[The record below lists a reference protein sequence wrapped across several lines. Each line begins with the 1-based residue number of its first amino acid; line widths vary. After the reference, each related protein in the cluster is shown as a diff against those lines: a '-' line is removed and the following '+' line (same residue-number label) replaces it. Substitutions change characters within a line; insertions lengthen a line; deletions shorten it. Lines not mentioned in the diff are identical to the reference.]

1 MSEKINKTLCYI
13 EDDKLFLSNEVNIK
27 HVGFFKETFSDF
39 STIVYFEKERPECPH
54 CEHEMTDNGSRPAK
68 PNKLENFRKKQ
79 YICRDCNKTKV
90 TSLEPFI
97 EENCNYS
104 WEICLKCLNY
114 DYINYSSYE
123 RKTEMIEFE
132 NGVKMPRQTAYHFES
147 KHSSEFLKQEE
158 EAIVRLLEE
167 NGIDPTGYY
176 HYDEQYPHYDGK
188 PMVRLAL
195 LDAITNLPINEL
207 IIAKEDFDKSVV
219 KSFLNSSLSGLP
231 KIALITDG
239 APMYPKIIDE
249 MGMKHQLCVFHII
262 KNHHTNSF
270 KNISRVSRRIKTI
283 QKQIATNKNIIK
295 KLKQDKKDQDLSQK
309 KRKKLGN
316 RITKIEEEN
325 KKLRKELK
333 EKKDK
338 LKELLANDERIE
350 NIYKA
355 EDKKG
360 ATRKF
365 NTLNNR
371 RKHLD
376 NNTGG
381 FLANLDKKLDRTLT
395 YYDDPSIPKTNNNIE
410 RYFGITLPHE
420 IKRKYRTVKG
430 LTRWLRLQRIRWIR
444 RNILHQNELENMSI
458 KQLS

>member
-1 MSEKINKTLCYI
+1 
-13 EDDKLFLSNEVNIK
+13 
-27 HVGFFKETFSDF
+27 
-39 STIVYFEKERPECPH
+39 
-54 CEHEMTDNGSRPAK
+54 
-68 PNKLENFRKKQ
+68 
-79 YICRDCNKTKV
+79 
-90 TSLEPFI
+90 
-97 EENCNYS
+97 
-104 WEICLKCLNY
+104 
-114 DYINYSSYE
+114 
-123 RKTEMIEFE
+123 MIEFE

-295 KLKQDKKDQDLSQK
+295 KLKQDKKRSRFIPKEKKKTRKSNHQNRRRKQK
-309 KRKKLGN
+309 IKKRTKRKK
-316 RITKIEEEN
+316 RQI
-325 KKLRKELK
+325 
-333 EKKDK
+333 
-338 LKELLANDERIE
+338 
-350 NIYKA
+350 
-355 EDKKG
+355 KG
-360 ATRKF
+360 IISK
-365 NTLNNR
+365 
-371 RKHLD
+371 
-376 NNTGG
+376 
-381 FLANLDKKLDRTLT
+381 
-395 YYDDPSIPKTNNNIE
+395 
-410 RYFGITLPHE
+410 
-420 IKRKYRTVKG
+420 
-430 LTRWLRLQRIRWIR
+430 
-444 RNILHQNELENMSI
+444 
-458 KQLS
+458 